1 MGFGINK
8 PAGEEGKAL
17 PAILIG
23 VFVAFGGILF
33 GYVSIPNR
41 CYSDTILMAHPFSDM
56 ILEVSAVSSR
66 WTSSKKSLPRASTL
80 RASQLSLPDKLR

>member
-1 MGFGINK
+1 MGFGLNK

-33 GYVSIPNR
+33 GYVSILNR
-41 CYSDTILMAHPFSDM
+41 CDSDTILIGHPFLDM

-66 WTSSKKSLPRASTL
+66 WTSSKRSFPLASTL
-80 RASQLSLPDKLR
+80 RASEL